1 MRLEHF
7 MLAFVSTLSANRNR
21 KKTKFTAGT
30 RPIPSPADTNTLRQ
44 LYNCD
49 FLFVFR
55 IFREPYKFG
64 NLSHFAESLIDELTV
79 FARPHQ

>member
-1 MRLEHF
+1 M
-7 MLAFVSTLSANRNR
+7 
-21 KKTKFTAGT
+21 
-30 RPIPSPADTNTLRQ
+30 PIPSPADTNTLRQ